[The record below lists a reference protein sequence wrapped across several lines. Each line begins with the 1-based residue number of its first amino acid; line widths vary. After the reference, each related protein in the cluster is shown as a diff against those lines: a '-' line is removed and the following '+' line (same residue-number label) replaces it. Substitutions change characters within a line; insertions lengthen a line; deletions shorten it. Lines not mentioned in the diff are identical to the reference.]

1 MIEITKKLVFVII
14 IGLVLLLIALFVSG
28 FLTLSISEKI
38 LEEGKDILIIRPLK

>member
-28 FLTLSISEKI
+28 VLTLNISERI
-38 LEEGKDILIIRPLK
+38 LEESKDIITIRPFT